1 MFTVDGCPFSSFHS
15 CRKPQEE
22 PKNEGEPGPERD
34 CLVSERTMQIRGRG
48 QRGDLSHGK
57 TNDKGS
63 KYLHGSPSWK
73 YLNSMPEERLEG
85 QIYRNPVWLIQF

>member
-1 MFTVDGCPFSSFHS
+1 
-15 CRKPQEE
+15 
-22 PKNEGEPGPERD
+22 
-34 CLVSERTMQIRGRG
+34 MQIRGSS

-57 TNDKGS
+57 TNDNGS

-85 QIYRNPVWLIQF
+85 QIYRSPVWLIQF